1 VTLILESI
9 FIGLFVVAVLYF
21 AFRNP
26 NNIYLWL
33 SGISIL
39 TSSLIFDQK
48 APIVDEILYF
58 ALAIFCLFKLIKT
71 PLGHFKDLGK
81 TSKVEIT
88 VLLYLILNCVFSFYF
103 HHTNSSLRFA
113 VLFSTFFIFLMYVKS
128 THQNL
133 ESLSHNSIR
142 FFSVY
147 LYSWVAYWIM
157 LAALGIDWGSQQ
169 SKSLAGSS
177 YAAIVPFVGL
187 SVVGYSYCFYKTNLI
202 NKLFWINFVTTIV
215 ASQLFDSRAL
225 YLSIFILSGYLLITK
240 FSIKLASKIVLSF
253 VIALITSNLLG
264 TLAPPQSTNT
274 YKSSTVQLEN
284 LKDSINFVDQPRVSD
299 EDRSHQIRC
308 ATTLV
313 TRESPLINLLFGY
326 GQNNHKTEL
335 LRCYGLDP
343 STPGSGVRP
352 VGYAA
357 FVVDFGIVGLLGILV
372 LYLKRMKQLLF
383 KPRAVLLSITL
394 TLLIFWS
401 LITNYLDHSLLLLVL
416 FLDYFSLFNR
426 SLQHAGSAAPRATK
440 T

>member
-1 VTLILESI
+1 MTLILESI
-9 FIGLFVVAVLYF
+9 FIGLFSFVALYF
-21 AFRNP
+21 AFKSP
-26 NNIYLWL
+26 NKIYTWL

-48 APIVDEILYF
+48 VPVVDEIIYVVLS
-58 ALAIFCLFKLIKT
+58 IFCVIQLIRK
-71 PLGHFKDLGK
+71 PLWSIRELRK
-81 TSKVEIT
+81 TSKVEISIL
-88 VLLYLILNCVFSFYF
+88 VYLILNCVISFYF
-103 HHTNSSLRFA
+103 HHANSSLRFA
-113 VLFSTFFIFLMYVKS
+113 VLFSTFLIFMIYIKS
-128 THQNL
+128 SQQNL
-133 ESLSHNSIR
+133 ESLSRNSIR
-142 FFSVY
+142 FFSLY
-147 LYSWVAYWIM
+147 LYCWVAYWIV
-157 LAALGIDWGSQQ
+157 LAAIGIDWGSQQ

-187 SVVGYSYCFYKTNLI
+187 SALSYAYCFYKTNLI

-225 YLSIFILSGYLLITK
+225 YLSIFILSGYLLISK
-240 FSIKLASKIVLSF
+240 FSIKMATKLILSF
-253 VIALITSNLLG
+253 VMALIVSNLLG

-274 YKSSTVQLEN
+274 YKSSSVQLEN

-308 ATTLV
+308 ATKLI
-313 TRESPLINLLFGY
+313 TRESRFVNLLFGF

-357 FVVDFGIVGLLGILV
+357 FIVDFGIVGVLGILV
-372 LYLKRMKQLLF
+372 LYIKRMKQLLF
-383 KPRAVLLSITL
+383 REKSVLLSITL

-416 FLDYFSLFNR
+416 FLDYFSFFR
-426 SLQHAGSAAPRATK
+426 QSLQQVGSKSLRGPGD
-440 T
+440 

>member
-1 VTLILESI
+1 VSLILETLL
-9 FIGLFVVAVLYF
+9 IGFFSVGALYF
-21 AFRNP
+21 ASKNP
-26 NNIYLWL
+26 DKIFLL
-33 SGISIL
+33 LTGISIL
-39 TSSLIFDQK
+39 SSSLIFDQK
-48 APIVDEILYF
+48 ALIIDEIFFLV
-58 ALAIFCLFKLIKT
+58 LAIFCAIKLVVKPAFNFKSLI
-71 PLGHFKDLGK
+71 K

-88 VLLYLILNCVFSFYF
+88 ILVYLITNCVFSFYYQQA
-103 HHTNSSLRFA
+103 NSSLRFTI
-113 VLFSTFFIFLMYVKS
+113 LFSTFLVFLIYIKS
-128 THQNL
+128 SQQNL
-133 ESLSHNSIR
+133 ESLSRNSIK
-142 FFSVY
+142 FFSLY
-147 LYSWVAYWIM
+147 LFCWVAYWIV
-157 LAALGIDWGSQQ
+157 LAAVNIDWGSQQ

-187 SVVGYSYCFYKTNLI
+187 SVLSYAYCFYKTNLI

-225 YLSIFILSGYLLITK
+225 YLSIFILSGYLLISK
-240 FSIKLASKIVLSF
+240 FSIKMATKLILSF
-253 VIALITSNLLG
+253 VMALIVSNLLG

-274 YKSSTVQLEN
+274 YKSSSVQLEN

-308 ATTLV
+308 ATKLI
-313 TRESPLINLLFGY
+313 TRESRFVNLLFGF

-357 FVVDFGIVGLLGILV
+357 FIVDFGIVGLLGILI
-372 LYLKRMKQLLF
+372 LYIKRLKQLLF
-383 KPRAVLLSITL
+383 KEKSVLLSITL

-416 FLDYFSLFNR
+416 FLDYFSFFR
-426 SLQHAGSAAPRATK
+426 QSLQQVESKSLRGHED
-440 T
+440 